1 MTLLLGLHMLSR
13 FFLKAHVYFLS
24 TEVGGRSGP
33 AYSGYRP
40 LLRVDDNYLT
50 SVRMMT
56 EAKTEMKPGHFY
68 DVTIELPL
76 WEGAEEYLGISLKDR
91 LKKGIQIQLS
101 EGSRIIA
108 IGLIDEV
115 MIE

>member
-1 MTLLLGLHMLSR
+1 MPSR
-13 FFLKAHVYFLS
+13 FFLKAHVYFLN

-56 EAKTEMKPGHFY
+56 EAEAEMKPGHFY
-68 DVTIELPL
+68 DITIELPL
-76 WEGAEEYLGISLKDR
+76 WKGAEEYLGISLKDR
-91 LKKGIQIQLS
+91 LKKGTQIQLS
-101 EGSRIIA
+101 EGSGIIA
-108 IGLIDEV
+108 IGLVEDI